1 MKHTLSLL
9 LAALLALPL
18 AVRADQLPGEAKA
31 FKCTGCHGPAGMKSA
46 PGQPAIGGRPAEDLV
61 AILLDYQRLRRINP
75 AMQALLLGMDDADL
89 EDVAEFFSLAGGAV
103 DTAYLR

>member
-9 LAALLALPL
+9 MAALLALPL
-18 AVRADQLPGEAKA
+18 AARADQLPGEAKA

-61 AILLDYQRLRRINP
+61 DLLEDYRQLRRINP
-75 AMQALLLGMDDADL
+75 AMQALLLGMERQDI
-89 EDVAEFFSLAGGAV
+89 EDIAEFFSLSGGAV